1 MNFVRIN
8 SCKILTNQE
17 KYLDE
22 MDQVSFVGVQLYC
35 TFNYKVHRKK
45 LVLISITVLELQEL
59 KVFKLTSEVKGQF
72 LLT

>member
-1 MNFVRIN
+1 MDFVRID

-45 LVLISITVLELQEL
+45 LVLISITVLELQDL
-59 KVFKLTSEVKGQF
+59 KIFKLTSEVKGQF